1 MSGAALIRA
10 GRRAIALGAALLI
23 ASCTAAELQQAQ
35 SDISTGIEAAC
46 ADVVAAQKLNPTSPV
61 AAYATAACGTATDVA
76 ALVQSSATIQWLGQ
90 IQQQLSP
97 PAAAAP
103 ATPAVP
109 ASKA

>member
-1 MSGAALIRA
+1 MSGLIVRAAL
-10 GRRAIALGAALLI
+10 RAIALVASLLL

-61 AAYATAACGTATDVA
+61 AAYATAACGTARDVA

-97 PAAAAP
+97 PAPAAP
-103 ATPAVP
+103 ATPAAP
-109 ASKA
+109 AAKA